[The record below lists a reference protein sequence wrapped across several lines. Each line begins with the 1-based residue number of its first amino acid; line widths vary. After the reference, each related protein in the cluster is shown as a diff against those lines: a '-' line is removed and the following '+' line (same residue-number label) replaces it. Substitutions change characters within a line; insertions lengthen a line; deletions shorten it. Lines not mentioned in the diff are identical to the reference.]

1 MDLALGLLDLHD
13 LAELGRLRGI
23 ALADCFSV
31 GLKDA
36 ERLVGE
42 MRVAVEEA
50 RSRLRADAADPHL
63 GPLKGVTF
71 SSDPGGI
78 RGSHRGARCH
88 LLVLLS
94 FARTTRRTKL
104 TTGATDPP
112 LRPPP

>member
-31 GLKDA
+31 RLKDA

-71 SSDPGGI
+71 SVGDRQGGRAV
-78 RGSHRGARCH
+78 RGTVSH
-88 LLVLLS
+88 L
-94 FARTTRRTKL
+94 
-104 TTGATDPP
+104 
-112 LRPPP
+112 